1 MKPQNKEEGNKAI
14 NLMWYAVRTK
24 ANMEDMVL
32 RNIERRIKS
41 FGMQEHFD
49 ELFVPKTS
57 EIVIKNGRKRVQE
70 KKMFPGYVLVKMNVT
85 EETWY
90 MVRNTEDVTGFLG
103 VGTMP
108 SPMPEEEVNALKS
121 YGEQSVQKS
130 FEIDLILGD
139 LVTIIDGYF
148 KNFEAKVI
156 SIDKERGR
164 VSVMVSMFGG
174 KETALTLDVL
184 QVKKQ

>member
-1 MKPQNKEEGNKAI
+1 
-14 NLMWYAVRTK
+14 
-24 ANMEDMVL
+24 
-32 RNIERRIKS
+32 
-41 FGMQEHFD
+41 
-49 ELFVPKTS
+49 
-57 EIVIKNGRKRVQE
+57 
-70 KKMFPGYVLVKMNVT
+70 MNVT

-108 SPMPEEEVNALKS
+108 NPIPDSEIQALKNE
-121 YGEQSVQKS
+121 GDQSVQKS
-130 FEIDLILGD
+130 FDIDLDPSD
-139 LVTIIDGYF
+139 LVTITDGPF

-156 SIDKERGR
+156 SVDKEKGR